1 MQPMPILL
9 AMQISEQYCG
19 REIAS
24 SVFTEAIKHV
34 HCTLSY
40 VTYRPAISRN
50 RIFSSSTFALP
61 ADLNMALPR
70 EDIEFKAVDGTI
82 LRGWFYP
89 TKDESPCII
98 MSHGVSFASPSPRIL
113 LTDQVC

>member
-1 MQPMPILL
+1 MPILL
-9 AMQISEQYCG
+9 AVQISEQYCG

-24 SVFTEAIKHV
+24 IIVFLHGSHKTRSLHFELRDIRPRH
-34 HCTLSY
+34 LSQPNILIFHICP
-40 VTYRPAISRN
+40 PAH
-50 RIFSSSTFALP
+50 
-61 ADLNMALPR
+61 LNMTLPR

-89 TKDESPCII
+89 TNDESPCII
-98 MSHGVSFASPSPRIL
+98 MSHGVSFASPSPRML